1 MRSVEDILKQ
11 SGPSRAS
18 DLVRT
23 LISNDVNLTPSA
35 ARQRVSRAKHPVRRL
50 SLNLPNKERFLY
62 LDHQLGSS
70 EFIENLLEALETT
83 GSAYGRAI
91 AGLVSRDGAVLSTH
105 FAIASGLPIQNAKG
119 QLRHDVVEQN
129 LERCDII
136 CRSKETDTDTEVIH
150 FYHENGFSAK
160 RSAALLTE
168 DLLLG
173 ILRVWLYK
181 TGWSSSKSIALRS
194 PTQVPQ
200 YGQFAWD
207 LVGPTYL
214 AGIRNQV
221 DNKPQNGFIVGDI
234 ILDRRISL
242 RDLLPYFKKWDC
254 LVAQR
259 RRTRMQPIFIA
270 DSFEEDAL
278 MELRKRGA
286 FVCIPEILFGEQV
299 AKDLRDIRNTIRN
312 AAAAITTDPNSVFDL
327 LHRVLKI
334 EGASLNLR
342 GVALELMI
350 AHLYK
355 QDGYEID
362 IRQKIRANELGAAEI
377 DIKARDRRE
386 VVSCECKGMAPGV
399 LVGKKE
405 LEKWLDTS
413 LPRIKSWM
421 NKQPSLPTK
430 KRFEFYSST
439 DYTEDAKVLIEETEN
454 LHKKQP
460 VKFFNGIEIL
470 KKLRAQNMQSLV
482 EIFKEHFKQ

>member
-1 MRSVEDILKQ
+1 
-11 SGPSRAS
+11 
-18 DLVRT
+18 
-23 LISNDVNLTPSA
+23 
-35 ARQRVSRAKHPVRRL
+35 
-50 SLNLPNKERFLY
+50 
-62 LDHQLGSS
+62 
-70 EFIENLLEALETT
+70 
-83 GSAYGRAI
+83 
-91 AGLVSRDGAVLSTH
+91 
-105 FAIASGLPIQNAKG
+105 
-119 QLRHDVVEQN
+119 
-129 LERCDII
+129 
-136 CRSKETDTDTEVIH
+136 VIH